1 MEANYFTI
9 LYDKNDYNIVEF
21 QLLNVRISMT
31 VAYINEW
38 DKLFFFFFFSFLRVF
53 LRRQKQEVGYVTL
66 KRTERIKGMN
76 KKLNGVW

>member
-38 DKLFFFFFFSFLRVF
+38 DKLFFFFSFLRVF